1 MSEKAE
7 KKPVVVTRCEFVRAV
22 RMPVTSRE
30 SRMSWSASP
39 HEAIVCEMGPGG
51 SVVLTGAA
59 GTTIVPGHNVV
70 SIESF
75 TP

>member
-1 MSEKAE
+1 MSEKSE
-7 KKPVVVTRCEFVRAV
+7 KKPVAVTRCEFVRAV
-22 RMPVTSRE
+22 RMPIASRE

-39 HEAIVCEMGPGG
+39 HEVLTCEMGPGG
-51 SVVLTGAA
+51 SVVLTGPV

-75 TP
+75 ST

>member
-1 MSEKAE
+1 MSEKNE
-7 KKPVVVTRCEFVRAV
+7 KKAIMVTRCEFVRAV
-22 RMPVTSRE
+22 RMPITSRE

-39 HEAIVCEMGPGG
+39 HESVTCEMGPGG
-51 SVVLTGAA
+51 SVVLTGPV
-59 GTTIVPGHNVV
+59 GSTIVPGHNVV

>member
-1 MSEKAE
+1 MSEKSE

-22 RMPVTSRE
+22 RMPITSKE
-30 SRMSWSASP
+30 SRMSWSAGP
-39 HEAIVCEMGPGG
+39 HEPLTCEMGPGG
-51 SVVLTGAA
+51 SVVLTGPA
-59 GTTIVPGHNVV
+59 GSTIVPGHNVV